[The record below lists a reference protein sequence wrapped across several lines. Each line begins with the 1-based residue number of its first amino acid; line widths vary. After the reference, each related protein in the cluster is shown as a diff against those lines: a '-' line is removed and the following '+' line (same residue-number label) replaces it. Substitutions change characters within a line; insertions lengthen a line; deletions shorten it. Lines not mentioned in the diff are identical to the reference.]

1 MAQQV
6 KNPTSIQEDAVRSLV
21 SLSGL
26 RSRRC
31 RELWCRSHPRLGCHP
46 IAIAMA
52 KAGSCGS
59 NSTPRLGTF
68 IRCKCGPKK
77 KKKERKQLAFRK
89 GRQERWHEGATIFVV
104 MSSRPRAPPP
114 ITTMNQSSLRGW
126 SRGRGVPETPAQ
138 ISALPL
144 AYSGA

>member
-1 MAQQV
+1 MLNKTLNTYNKSSKFYEENQVGEFPVVAQQV

-59 NSTPRLGTF
+59 NSTPRLGTS

-77 KKKERKQLAFRK
+77 KKKE
-89 GRQERWHEGATIFVV
+89 
-104 MSSRPRAPPP
+104 
-114 ITTMNQSSLRGW
+114 
-126 SRGRGVPETPAQ
+126 
-138 ISALPL
+138 
-144 AYSGA
+144 SG